1 MHNRYAICFQS
12 PLKTIFENYQTESSF
27 LTFRRYHAGTE
38 AMFADL
44 GHFSVR
50 SIQVLSIDS
59 FAVQNLNAN
68 LDLSFKV
75 TNVNRL
81 TMLMVCGLLDC
92 LYWNSV
98 PCFNMRIC
106 GPSCLSHEVSRR
118 CCRHFL

>member
-1 MHNRYAICFQS
+1 
-12 PLKTIFENYQTESSF
+12 
-27 LTFRRYHAGTE
+27 
-38 AMFADL
+38 MFVDL

-81 TMLMVCGLLDC
+81 MMLMVCGLLDC
-92 LYWNSV
+92 LYWKSV

-106 GPSCLSHEVSRR
+106 GPSCLSHEFS
-118 CCRHFL
+118 

>member
-1 MHNRYAICFQS
+1 
-12 PLKTIFENYQTESSF
+12 
-27 LTFRRYHAGTE
+27 
-38 AMFADL
+38 MFADL

-81 TMLMVCGLLDC
+81 TMLMVCG
-92 LYWNSV
+92 V

-106 GPSCLSHEVSRR
+106 GPSCLSEEV
-118 CCRHFL
+118 F